1 MASNEADIQVVEAT
15 AEFERYPYRTPLK
28 FGAFVNTHTEL
39 LNVRVRVRGRYG
51 LTGHA
56 VGSMPLGNTWA
67 FPSRVE
73 PPDRTLAAMRKLA
86 EAIAQRIV
94 ELDDWGHPVEL
105 AHRWEEEWL
114 RLAGE
119 ISQEMA
125 LKEPMPKLAVLVVAS
140 AFDAAL
146 LDAYGKMHGMNTFRC
161 LGQQW
166 FTDDLS
172 AFLDERFRDEWLE
185 DYVRTRPKESLALYH
200 LVGALDPLTDAD
212 VTDPVGDG
220 LPETLRD
227 WILQDR
233 LTHLKIK
240 LVGNDADWD
249 IERVLAV
256 DAVASE
262 VQESLKRSEWF
273 YSLDFNEQCE
283 NADYLVHVLRTIGE
297 CNPQALERVQYVEQP
312 TSRNL
317 DAQPDMKLHEAAQLK
332 PVVLDEGL
340 TDYAAMRRAIEM
352 GYTGIALKACK
363 GLSQSLVLAAAAQK
377 DGLLLCVQD
386 LTCPGLSFLESVELA
401 AHLEPVDA
409 VEGNARQYC
418 PAANAAWATQY
429 PQVFVVSNGRIDPSE
444 LTHPGLGH

>member
-1 MASNEADIQVVEAT
+1 MANNEADIQVVEA
-15 AEFERYPYRTPLK
+15 AVEFERHPYRTPLK

-56 VGSMPLGNTWA
+56 TGSMPLGNTWA

-73 PPDRTLAAMRKLA
+73 PPERTLAAMRRLA
-86 EAIAQRIV
+86 EQMAERIG
-94 ELDDWGHPVEL
+94 ELGDWGHPVEL
-105 AHRWEEEWL
+105 AHRWEPVWEE
-114 RLAGE
+114 LAE
-119 ISQEMA
+119 AVSRELE
-125 LKEPMPKLAVLVVAS
+125 LKEPLPKLAVLVVAS
-140 AFDAAL
+140 AFDAAV

-166 FTDDLS
+166 FNEDLS
-172 AFLDERFRDEWLE
+172 AFLDDRFRDEWLE

-200 LVGALDPLTDAD
+200 LVGALDPLTEAD
-212 VTDPVGDG
+212 LKEPVGDG
-220 LPETLRD
+220 LPETLQD
-227 WILQDR
+227 WIRQDR

-240 LVGNDADWD
+240 LLGNDADWD
-249 IERVLAV
+249 IDRILAV
-256 DAVASE
+256 DAVTSE
-262 VQESLKRSEWF
+262 VQRELKRTEWC

-283 NADYLVHVLRTIGE
+283 NVDYLVHVLRTVGQRRPE
-297 CNPQALERVQYVEQP
+297 ALERIQYVEQP
-312 TSRNL
+312 TSRHL
-317 DAQPDMKLHEAAQLK
+317 DQQPDMKLHEAAKLK
-332 PVVLDEGL
+332 PIVVDEAL
-340 TDYAAMRRAIEM
+340 TDYSAMQRAVAM

-377 DGLLLCVQD
+377 DGLLICVQD

-418 PAANAAWATQY
+418 PAANASWATQY